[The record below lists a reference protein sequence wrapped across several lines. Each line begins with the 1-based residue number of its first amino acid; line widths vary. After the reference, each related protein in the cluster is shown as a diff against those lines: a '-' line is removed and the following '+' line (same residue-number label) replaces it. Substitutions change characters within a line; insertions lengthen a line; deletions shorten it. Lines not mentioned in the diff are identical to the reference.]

1 MKLVP
6 IGYFNFVN
14 LDRIISIAIPDSA
27 PMKRLIREAQD
38 NRMLIDAT
46 CGRKTRAVISMDSGH
61 VVLSAFDPRTINAR
75 IFGKITSL
83 DDDLPEDL
91 EEGMEYDK

>member
-14 LDRIISIAIPDSA
+14 SERIISVSVPDSSPA
-27 PMKRLIREAQD
+27 KRLMKEAQE

-46 CGRKTRAVISMDSGH
+46 CGRKTRGVIAMDSGH
-61 VVLSAFDPRTINAR
+61 IVLTAFDTKTIANR
-75 IFGKITSL
+75 IMLVEKK
-83 DDDLPEDL
+83 PEIAVSDEL
-91 EEGMEYDK
+91 NEN

>member
-14 LDRIISIAIPDSA
+14 KERIISITIPDSA
-27 PMKRLIREAQD
+27 PQKRLIREAAD

-46 CGRKTRAVISMDSGH
+46 CGRKTRSVISMDSGH
-61 VVLSAFDPRTINAR
+61 IVLAAFDPRTINAR
-75 IFGKITSL
+75 ILGKITKL
-83 DDDLPEDL
+83 DDDMLDYEPE
-91 EEGMEYDK
+91 EKA

>member
-14 LDRIISIAIPDSA
+14 LDRIISITIPDSA

-38 NRMLIDAT
+38 NRMLVDST
-46 CGRKTRAVISMDSGH
+46 CGRKTRAVIAMDSGH
-61 VVLSAFDPRTINAR
+61 IVLSAFDPRTLNAR
-75 IFGKITSL
+75 TIS
-83 DDDLPEDL
+83 DVANEYPEDL
-91 EEGMEYDK
+91 LDIEEN

>member
-14 LDRIISIAIPDSA
+14 LDRIISITIPDSA
-27 PMKRLIREAQD
+27 PMKRVIREAQD

-61 VVLSAFDPRTINAR
+61 VVLTAFDPRTINAR
-75 IFGKITSL
+75 TFSEATTEYPEELL
-83 DDDLPEDL
+83 DI
-91 EEGMEYDK
+91 EEAPSE

>member
-14 LDRIISIAIPDSA
+14 LDRIISITIPDSA

-38 NRMLIDAT
+38 NRMLVDAT
-46 CGRKTRAVISMDSGH
+46 CGRKTRAVIAMDSGH
-61 VVLSAFDPRTINAR
+61 IVLTAFDPRTINAR
-75 IFGKITSL
+75 TLG
-83 DDDLPEDL
+83 DAVNDYPEDL
-91 EEGMEYDK
+91 LDVEEN